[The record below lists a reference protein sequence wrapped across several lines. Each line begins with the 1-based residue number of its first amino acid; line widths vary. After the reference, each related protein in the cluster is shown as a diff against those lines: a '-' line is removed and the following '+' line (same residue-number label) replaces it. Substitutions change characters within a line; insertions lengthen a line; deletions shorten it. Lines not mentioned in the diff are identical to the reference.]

1 MRKQDLEAAIVEAER
16 FLARARDLLESP
28 LDKYGHLPP
37 VKTAAVR
44 RASMDLTRSLPPLR
58 RYS

>member
-1 MRKQDLEAAIVEAER
+1 MNINDLRTAISEAER
-16 FLARARDLLESP
+16 FLERAQDLLDSP
-28 LDKYGHLPP
+28 LDKYGHLQP

-58 RYS
+58 RYG